1 MPAELVKALYQWRRF
16 AENNVSYCVI
26 MEEEVRIMPFESKKG
41 GSILI
46 KVRVLSNYRFNFITY
61 VLGT

>member
-1 MPAELVKALYQWRRF
+1 
-16 AENNVSYCVI
+16 